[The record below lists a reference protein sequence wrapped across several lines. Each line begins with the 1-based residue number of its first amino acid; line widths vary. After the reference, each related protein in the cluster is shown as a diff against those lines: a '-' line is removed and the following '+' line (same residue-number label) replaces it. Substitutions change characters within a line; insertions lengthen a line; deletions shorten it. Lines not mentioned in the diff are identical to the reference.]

1 MNLPALGM
9 VKSSNP
15 VGQGFR
21 MVLRDPAILLT
32 EIGWRWSFGALATL
46 ILFLSSL
53 SVLGSIHV
61 SQTDRAAWRSNN
73 PTLMAQAL
81 AGVLTESG
89 FSVLRQAVWVLP
101 AISLLWCVF
110 GAAGRAA
117 TLTRLS
123 SSDVSFRSTLV
134 LHCSRALVMWIA
146 GAGLVGAL
154 FMSARISMRG
164 AEPDLLLYYALA
176 FWSAV
181 LIGGLWATAN
191 WYLSVA
197 GLCCLKSGDGFLKS
211 TGQAVRLARRQ
222 GGELGGISLIFG
234 VVRLVVL
241 AIAFVL
247 CVLPSSLM
255 TTAPREYTAWVIAVS
270 LVYFAVTDFLYV
282 SRMAAYLIV
291 AAPEGEL
298 QTGQAGTPWPA
309 QPAARF

>member
-1 MNLPALGM
+1 MTSTAT
-9 VKSSNP
+9 KNP
-15 VGQGFR
+15 VGQSFR
-21 MVLRDPAILLT
+21 AVLRDPAILLT

-46 ILFLSSL
+46 ILLLSSL

-73 PTLMAQAL
+73 PTLMAQAV

-89 FSVLRQAVWVLP
+89 FGVLKPVVWVLP

-110 GAAGRAA
+110 STAGRAA
-117 TLTRLS
+117 TLNRLS
-123 SSDVSFRSTLV
+123 NNDVSFRSTLV
-134 LHCSRALVMWIA
+134 LHCSRALVTWIA
-146 GAGLVGAL
+146 GAGLLGAL
-154 FMSARISMRG
+154 IMSARISLRR
-164 AEPDLLLYYALA
+164 AEPDLWLYYALA

-181 LIGGLWATAN
+181 LLGGLYATAN

-197 GLCCLKSGDGFLKS
+197 GLCSWQSGEGFLKS
-211 TGQAVRLARRQ
+211 TRQAVRLASTH

-255 TTAPREYTAWVIAVS
+255 ATAPRGYTAWVIAVS
-270 LVYFAVTDFLYV
+270 LVYFAVADFLYI
-282 SRMAAYLIV
+282 SRMAAYMIV
-291 AAPEGEL
+291 AAPAGAPQPGE
-298 QTGQAGTPWPA
+298 AGISWRA
-309 QPAARF
+309 EQAARF

>member
-1 MNLPALGM
+1 M

-21 MVLRDPAILLT
+21 MVLRDPVILLT

-46 ILFLSSL
+46 ILLLSSL

-61 SQTDRAAWRSNN
+61 NQTDRAAWRSNN

-123 SSDVSFRSTLV
+123 NSDVSFRGTLV

-146 GAGLVGAL
+146 GAAVVGAL

-197 GLCCLKSGDGFLKS
+197 GLCCLQSGDGFLKS

-234 VVRLVVL
+234 VVRLAVL

-255 TTAPREYTAWVIAVS
+255 ATAPREYTAWVIAVS
-270 LVYFAVTDFLYV
+270 LVYFAVADFLYV

-291 AAPEGEL
+291 AASAE
-298 QTGQAGTPWPA
+298 TSQAGEAGISWRA
-309 QPAARF
+309 EQAARF

>member
-1 MNLPALGM
+1 
-9 VKSSNP
+9 
-15 VGQGFR
+15 
-21 MVLRDPAILLT
+21 
-32 EIGWRWSFGALATL
+32 
-46 ILFLSSL
+46 
-53 SVLGSIHV
+53 
-61 SQTDRAAWRSNN
+61 
-73 PTLMAQAL
+73 
-81 AGVLTESG
+81 
-89 FSVLRQAVWVLP
+89 
-101 AISLLWCVF
+101 
-110 GAAGRAA
+110 
-117 TLTRLS
+117 
-123 SSDVSFRSTLV
+123 
-134 LHCSRALVMWIA
+134 
-146 GAGLVGAL
+146 
-154 FMSARISMRG
+154 MSARISMRG

-197 GLCCLKSGDGFLKS
+197 GLCCLQSDAGFLKS

-298 QTGQAGTPWPA
+298 QTRRAGTPRPVEH
-309 QPAARF
+309 AARF

>member
-1 MNLPALGM
+1 M

-15 VGQGFR
+15 VGQSFR
-21 MVLRDPAILLT
+21 MVLRDPVILLT

-46 ILFLSSL
+46 ILLLSSL

-61 SQTDRAAWRSNN
+61 NQTDRAAWRSNN

-81 AGVLTESG
+81 ASVLTESG
-89 FSVLRQAVWVLP
+89 FSVLKQAVWVLP

-123 SSDVSFRSTLV
+123 NSDVSFRGTLA
-134 LHCSRALVMWIA
+134 LHCSRALAMWIA
-146 GAGLVGAL
+146 GAGLAGAL
-154 FMSARISMRG
+154 IMSARISMRG
-164 AEPDLLLYYALA
+164 AEPDLLLYYALS

-197 GLCCLKSGDGFLKS
+197 GLCCLQNGDGFLKS
-211 TGQAVRLARRQ
+211 TGQAFRLARTQ

-255 TTAPREYTAWVIAVS
+255 ATAPREYTAWVIAVS
-270 LVYFAVTDFLYV
+270 LVYFAVADFLYV

-291 AAPEGEL
+291 ASPQGAS
-298 QTGQAGTPWPA
+298 QAAEAGNPWRA
-309 QPAARF
+309 EQAARF